1 MRYKI
6 TIEYDGTRL
15 LGWQEQL
22 DGPSVQ
28 DYLQK
33 ALNCFTPVNDTD
45 TCSLNNKEKSEED
58 FPIQELYEE
67 AGTGRRLQ
75 KTDKIIVSGAGRT
88 DAGVH
93 ATAQVAHF
101 DLKEDLVD
109 WKLREAINARLREME
124 APVSVI
130 AVEKVGNDFH
140 ARFSARGRGYLY
152 RILNRRAPAV
162 LEKNRVWWVPVPLD
176 VEKMREGA
184 GYLIGHHDFS
194 SFRAAACQAKS
205 PVKTLDRLDIE
216 VRGEEIHF
224 IVEAR
229 SFLHHQVRNM
239 VGTLKM
245 VGDGHLHP
253 EDVKRILEAKNR
265 AAAGVNAPACG
276 LYLTKVVY

>member
-6 TIEYDGTRL
+6 TIEYDGTSL
-15 LGWQEQL
+15 FGWQEQL

-33 ALNCFTPVNDTD
+33 ALNCFTPLEETNDAPLSD
-45 TCSLNNKEKSEED
+45 EE
-58 FPIQELYEE
+58 YED

>member
-6 TIEYDGTRL
+6 TIEYDGTSL

-245 VGDGHLHP
+245 VGYGHLHP

>member
-6 TIEYDGTRL
+6 TIEYDGTSL

-33 ALNCFTPVNDTD
+33 ALNCFTPLEETNDAPLSD
-45 TCSLNNKEKSEED
+45 EE
-58 FPIQELYEE
+58 YED

-152 RILNRRAPAV
+152 RILNRRAPAI
-162 LEKNRVWWVPVPLD
+162 LEKTGFGGFRCLWMLKKCVKEPVILSGTMISVLSAPRHARPNPRLKRWTD
-176 VEKMREGA
+176 WILRSEEK
-184 GYLIGHHDFS
+184 
-194 SFRAAACQAKS
+194 K
-205 PVKTLDRLDIE
+205 
-216 VRGEEIHF
+216 F
-224 IVEAR
+224 ISLSKPALSCTTKCVIWLAR
-229 SFLHHQVRNM
+229 
-239 VGTLKM
+239 
-245 VGDGHLHP
+245 
-253 EDVKRILEAKNR
+253 
-265 AAAGVNAPACG
+265 
-276 LYLTKVVY
+276 